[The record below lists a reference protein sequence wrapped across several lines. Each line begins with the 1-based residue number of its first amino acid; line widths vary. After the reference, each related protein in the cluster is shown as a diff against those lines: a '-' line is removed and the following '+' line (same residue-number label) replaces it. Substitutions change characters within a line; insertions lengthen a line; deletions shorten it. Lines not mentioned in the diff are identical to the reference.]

1 MAKLIATC
9 FATGFLPWFC
19 LIAFFIRS
27 YRNSCAQPA
36 KTPICH
42 NCTKDLV
49 ALGAPKSPFS
59 SPFGSGLVVA
69 GVVVMLLLLD
79 VLLVVVIDGGNVFSC
94 QCCR

>member
-1 MAKLIATC
+1 MVPQLIATC
-9 FATGFLPWFC
+9 FATGFPPWVC

-27 YRNSCAQPA
+27 YHNSCAQPA

-42 NCTKDLV
+42 NCIRNLV

-69 GVVVMLLLLD
+69 GVVVMLVLLD
-79 VLLVVVIDGGNVFSC
+79 VLLVVVIDGGDVVGC
-94 QCCR
+94 